1 TGRRRRPAGAV
12 PGTGVRA
19 DDPQAAARSR
29 RAAVRGR
36 GGAGMSA
43 RNRDGIEVLHEGK
56 WLRLVKRGRWEWCER
71 THSAQGLAV
80 LVVALTPDDEV
91 LFVEQHRE
99 ALGAPAIEMPAGLIG
114 DDHDDDTI
122 EEAARRELVE
132 ETGWEPG
139 RVDVLL
145 AGPTTAGMSNERI
158 VFVRARDLRKVGE
171 GGGVGGENI
180 TVHAVP
186 REQVPA
192 WLMQKHAEGY
202 ELDLKLWA
210 GLWMI
215 DRNPDGTPA

>member
-1 TGRRRRPAGAV
+1 MN
-12 PGTGVRA
+12 
-19 DDPQAAARSR
+19 DDAK
-29 RAAVRGR
+29 
-36 GGAGMSA
+36 
-43 RNRDGIEVLHEGK
+43 DDIELLHEGK

-80 LVVALTPDDEV
+80 LVVAVTPGDEV
-91 LFVEQHRE
+91 LFVEQYRE

-122 EEAARRELVE
+122 ERAARRELIE
-132 ETGWEPG
+132 ETGWEAG
-139 RVDVLL
+139 EIDVLL

-158 VFVRARDLRKVGE
+158 VFVRARNLRKVGE

-180 TVHAVP
+180 TVHLVP
-186 REQVPA
+186 RAEVPA
-192 WLMQKHAEGY
+192 WLMRKNAEGY

-215 DRNPDGTPA
+215 DRNPDGSLA